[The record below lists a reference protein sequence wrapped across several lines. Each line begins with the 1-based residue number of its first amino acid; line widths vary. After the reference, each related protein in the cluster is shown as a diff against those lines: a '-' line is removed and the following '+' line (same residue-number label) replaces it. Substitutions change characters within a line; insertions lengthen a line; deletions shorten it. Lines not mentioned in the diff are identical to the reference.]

1 MVITSEFKAFV
12 QNDINRIENI
22 LKENITKDDL
32 LNLHREIDGRYQSCI
47 LNWYQGLDPVYYFKD
62 KPAILDYD
70 RLSGYGDKYI
80 KENLSMM
87 KSKLETYIFGMNAVY
102 VPEAPS
108 TTVNVNTSVNLNITF
123 EQVRS
128 QIEDM
133 TSLTDEQ
140 TEEILNKISE
150 IEATVNS
157 AGTKKSKWEKIK
169 PVLTWLADKSFDV
182 AMKILPLI
190 LKVNG

>member
-1 MVITSEFKAFV
+1 MIIPSEFKGFV
-12 QNDINRIENI
+12 RSDINRIEKI
-22 LKENITKDDL
+22 LKENISKDDL

-47 LNWYQGLDPVYYFKD
+47 MNWNQGLNGVYYLKD
-62 KPAILDYD
+62 SSSVINYGMLED
-70 RLSGYGDKYI
+70 R
-80 KENLSMM
+80 KEKIISNLSMM
-87 KSKLETYIFGMNAVY
+87 KSKLETYIFGMNAVSL
-102 VPEAPS
+102 PEPPS
-108 TTVNVNTSVNLNITF
+108 TTVNVTTNVNLNVTF

-157 AGTKKSKWEKIK
+157 TGTKKSKWEKIK
-169 PVLTWLADKSFDV
+169 PVLTWLTDKSFDV
-182 AMKILPLI
+182 AMKILPLL

>member
-1 MVITSEFKAFV
+1 MIITSEFKDFV
-12 QNDINRIENI
+12 RTDISRIEKI
-22 LKENITKDDL
+22 LEENISKDDL
-32 LNLHREIDGRYQSCI
+32 LILHREIDGRYQSCI
-47 LNWYQGLDPVYYFKD
+47 MNWNQGLNCVYYLKNSSS
-62 KPAILDYD
+62 AIN
-70 RLSGYGDKYI
+70 YGILEDH
-80 KENLSMM
+80 KEKITSNLSMM
-87 KSKLETYIFGMNAVY
+87 KSKLETYVFGMNAVSF
-102 VPEAPS
+102 PEPPS
-108 TTVNVNTSVNLNITF
+108 TTVNVTTSVNLNVTF

-157 AGTKKSKWEKIK
+157 IGTKKSKWEKIK

>member
-1 MVITSEFKAFV
+1 MIITSEFKDFV
-12 QNDINRIENI
+12 RADISRIEKI
-22 LKENITKDDL
+22 LKDNISKDDL

-47 LNWYQGLDPVYYFKD
+47 MNWNQGLNCVCYLKD
-62 KPAILDYD
+62 STSAINYVVLED
-70 RLSGYGDKYI
+70 RKEKI
-80 KENLSMM
+80 KANLSLM
-87 KSKLETYIFGMNAVY
+87 KSKLETYIFGMNAVSL
-102 VPEAPS
+102 PEPQT
-108 TTVNVNTSVNLNITF
+108 TTVNVNTSVNLNVTF

-157 AGTKKSKWEKIK
+157 IGTKKSKWEKIK
-169 PVLTWLADKSFDV
+169 PVLIWLADKSFDV
-182 AMKILPLI
+182 AMTVLPLL
-190 LKVNG
+190 LKVQN